1 MYKEKYHIIKV
12 NNHYI
17 TEKQA
22 LIHRFNKKKPK
33 TFD

>member
-1 MYKEKYHIIKV
+1 MYKEKYHIIKE

-22 LIHRFNKKKPK
+22 LKARFSRKY
-33 TFD
+33 